1 MLKRNDDII
10 SLLGIRKIFE
20 NGMFMNRDRVYSVAA
35 RFSDISYFL
44 EDEEERKR
52 IMSRYGEILNSVMD
66 GTSFQILSLAAEEP
80 DGAPSNGLDD
90 IRSEYGRVS
99 GSGKRYMKRRN
110 FMMLM
115 TRAPDEDAAWT
126 VLHTAFREAE
136 TLFRSMGSSL
146 ELLCLKE
153 RLELI
158 SMFFG
163 CRKAV
168 SDPGEE
174 IKRANSV
181 LRPYLPTGIRISSDH
196 IEADDRHMCFLYMK
210 DMGSYVNDGFI
221 NEVLSMGTDTAV
233 LIDSVPV
240 NSLKAVRTAENA
252 LLGIKTA
259 ETRWLRKQE
268 RTGGRENGMP
278 YEMERQKE
286 EFRVFLDELKNEDQK
301 VFMTDM
307 VFMLRAADEN
317 ALKEAR
323 ERLLSIAGK
332 YSYNVETLF
341 LRQREAFR
349 CMLPVGNSSDISR
362 RTMITRTLSAL
373 VPFRVADRTDEGGI
387 YYGRN
392 RLSENGIRIRRNELL
407 NGNSFI
413 LGTSGSGKSFMAK
426 HEILSVF
433 LNTDADII
441 VIDPEREYPLLSEKL
456 GGETIGLSSDSPSHI
471 NPFEYEEINSEDTGF
486 SEKVDLMLSIF
497 SELLKRELTPMEKSV
512 TDRCMMKIFLKG
524 AHTPTLTDLYEELMV
539 QREEEAGVLALSIEL
554 FSKGTFSLFG
564 KSTNVDMAN
573 RLLVFD
579 IKDIGKELRT
589 IGMLI
594 VLDRILRR
602 IEENRKKNR
611 NTYVFIDEIYL
622 LFSNVYSSEF
632 LFSLWKRVRKYGA
645 FATGITQNVEDLLQ
659 SHHARTMLSNSELL
673 VLLCQAPSD
682 LMELKKLI
690 RLTDAECDLL
700 LSAGPGEGIIK
711 AGSDIIPFVN
721 RYPADSSLLPYM
733 STSPGA

>member
-10 SLLGIRKIFE
+10 SLLGIRKVFR
-20 NGMFMNRDRVYSVAA
+20 NGMFMNRDRTYSVTGS
-35 RFSDISYFL
+35 FTDISYFL
-44 EDEEERKR
+44 EGEDEKKK
-52 IMSRYGEILNSVMD
+52 IMTRYGEILNSIRD
-66 GTSFQILSLAAEEP
+66 GTSFQILSIASGEP
-80 DGAPSNGLDD
+80 DGSLIEGVSD
-90 IRSEYGRVS
+90 IRHEYEKITGI
-99 GSGKRYMKRRN
+99 GKRFMKRRN
-110 FMMLM
+110 YIVLM
-115 TRAPDEDAAWT
+115 TQAPDEDTAWT
-126 VLHTAFREAE
+126 VLHTAFRETE
-136 TLFRSMGSSL
+136 TLFRSMGSTL
-146 ELLCLKE
+146 NLLGLKE

-163 CRKAV
+163 CRKVV
-168 SDPGEE
+168 SDPNEE
-174 IKRANSV
+174 IRRANSV
-181 LRPYLPTGIRISSDH
+181 LRPYLPTGVRIYGNHIESDH
-196 IEADDRHMCFLYMK
+196 RHMCFLYMK
-210 DMGSYVNDGFI
+210 DMGSYLNDGFI
-221 NEVLSMGTDTAV
+221 NEVLSIGTDTAV

-240 NSLKAVRTAENA
+240 NSVKAVRTAENA

-259 ETRWLRKQE
+259 ETRWLKKQA
-268 RTGGRENGMP
+268 GAGMRENGMP

-286 EFRVFLDELKNEDQK
+286 EFREFLDELKNEDQK
-301 VFMTDM
+301 VFMTDV
-307 VFMLRAADEN
+307 VFLLKASDDEALR
-317 ALKEAR
+317 EAR
-323 ERLLSIAGK
+323 ERLLSVAGK

-341 LRQREAFR
+341 LRQREALR
-349 CMLPVGNSSDISR
+349 CMLPIGNPSDISR
-362 RTMITRTLSAL
+362 RTMITKTLSAL

-392 RLSENGIRIRRNELL
+392 RLSENGIRIRRSELL

-426 HEILSVF
+426 HEILSVY

-441 VIDPEREYPLLSEKL
+441 VIDPEREYPLLSDKL
-456 GGETIGLSSDSPSHI
+456 QGETVRLSADSDSHI
-471 NPFEYEEINSEDTGF
+471 NPFEYEEINSENTGF

-524 AHTPTLTDLYEELMV
+524 AYKPTLTDLYEELIR
-539 QREEEAGVLALSIEL
+539 QREEEARVLALSIEL

-564 KSTNVDMAN
+564 KSTNVDMGN

-602 IEENRKKNR
+602 IEENRKRNR
-611 NTYVFIDEIYL
+611 KTYVFIDEIYL

-682 LMELKKLI
+682 LMELRKLI

-700 LSAGPGEGIIK
+700 LNSRPGEGIIK

-721 RYPADSSLLPYM
+721 RYPDDSALLPVM
-733 STSPGA
+733 TTSPGA